1 MADTG
6 KARMLSLHESL
17 CVWNSGPASLVRGK
31 RNEAMATRKSPAQL
45 LAELRAR
52 RMISQQYLDR
62 NNLEQDPERQ
72 DWLDRNRPPAVVE
85 GTFLHRGSEEL
96 AEDIIRQQHEEQEA
110 AERDRVLQ
118 DVTITEVVDE
128 LR

>member
-1 MADTG
+1 
-6 KARMLSLHESL
+6 
-17 CVWNSGPASLVRGK
+17 
-31 RNEAMATRKSPAQL
+31 MATTKSPAQL

-52 RMISQQYLDR
+52 RMISQQYLNR

-72 DWLDRNRPPAVVE
+72 DWMDRNRPPAVVE

-96 AEDIIRQQHEEQEA
+96 AEGIIRQQHEEQEA

-118 DVTITEVVDE
+118 EVTITEVVDE

>member
-1 MADTG
+1 
-6 KARMLSLHESL
+6 
-17 CVWNSGPASLVRGK
+17 
-31 RNEAMATRKSPAQL
+31 MATNKSPTQL

-52 RMISQQYLDR
+52 RLISQRYLDR
-62 NNLEQDPERQ
+62 NNPDQDPERQ
-72 DWLDRNRPPAVVE
+72 DWLDRNRPPVDVE

-96 AEDIIRQQHEEQEA
+96 AEGIIKQQHEEQEA

-118 DVTITEVVDE
+118 EVTISEVVDE